1 MMNTFQTLR
10 RTLVSAAV
18 LFFLCLGTGMTRGA
32 DEAVSENFDS
42 FPTGGFTTLS
52 TALGT
57 MTAESGHAAI
67 ADNRYSSQ
75 PNCMRLIGQGAGT
88 KSAATLTLPSPLTA
102 RKILSLKGER
112 WTGTD
117 PFSFTIHAADREGNE
132 TLVVDGSSLQTGNSP
147 MTQQLQ
153 GVLPSGTVRLIFRC
167 EAPADKGVLFDDLV
181 LSPFQ
186 PFSSAAEAWPAM
198 IRMESNG
205 ILRFSLTNVPAS
217 YAGMSVT
224 VDMSP
229 SDDLADIESVSL
241 YTGDANSIYSAPAY
255 GASGH
260 GAMSSRGV
268 LASPAQPPA
277 PVMTFPVT
285 PGALVDGQQYYF
297 WVSVKLKD
305 SASMDHKVGARIA
318 SVTVDGQTDDFAG
331 GVTARQRI
339 GYAIAKANDP
349 VYGGPT
355 EGKTSKKF
363 RIPGIVRAK
372 NGDLVSVFDIRY
384 DGRNDMQANID
395 TGCSR
400 STDNGRTWTPVH
412 VAVNFNPTGDPAND
426 YNAGCGVSDPCILL
440 DEVNGTLWLAGIAR
454 HGLAS
459 SKANVDVESL
469 ETVQYVVACSTDNG
483 QTWGS
488 IDPDTGEFVKTKPRS
503 INKDIKN
510 KAWKSFFQGPGHGIT
525 MKKTVNGVRPI
536 VFPSQIWTGSSG
548 TGTPQSCIIY
558 SLDRGKT
565 WISEDTGKSGT
576 LGIGAGSSECVV
588 TELSDGRLMLNAR
601 NENRSGYRKIFTTDD
616 MGKTWTAHATNL
628 NSLPEPAACQASQL
642 AVENS
647 GNISRALLFSNP
659 NRTSAPRAL
668 MTLKASFDEGSTW
681 PSGSQVLYDSRPSC
695 GYSDICE
702 TGDGHIGVLY
712 EGLNG
717 DENIFF
723 LRIPYEEFLPSL
735 DVPAAGQI
743 IRVGAEGTTAATFTV
758 SSDASWT
765 ASSSAGWI
773 TVSPSSGSGNGTVT
787 YSVDRWEGAG
797 ERTGTITISV
807 PGIQPAVMTIIQ
819 SGREPSLTFSP
830 PILMLPKNGGTAVF
844 SVTCDAAWNVSKT
857 ADWLDITGTQG
868 AETGNGTV
876 SVTAAANAAAGS
888 RTAELS
894 FSSFGTVRSAT
905 VVQRGQ
911 KRTWD
916 EWKED
921 EIASRDPDTDQTGLT
936 DSPAGD
942 GIPNLLKYAT
952 GLDPLKPCG
961 SVVQVSTEKTDGG
974 TFLVLAWPVNPEA
987 TGIRHL
993 MESSAD
999 LQTWTEMAEV
1009 ETEGK
1014 SAAIFRDT
1022 APINAESSPRR
1033 FLRLKISREEENP
1046 H

>member
-10 RTLVSAAV
+10 RTFISAAV

-42 FPTGGFTTLS
+42 FPTGGFTTLA

-67 ADNRYSSQ
+67 ADNRYSSL

-88 KSAATLTLPSPLTA
+88 KSTATLTLPSPLAA
-102 RKILSLKGER
+102 RKILSLTGER
-112 WTGTD
+112 WTRD
-117 PFSFTIHAADREGNE
+117 SPFSFTIHAADQEGNE
-132 TLVVDGSSLQTGNSP
+132 TLAVDGSSLQTGNSP
-147 MTQQLQ
+147 MTQQVQ

-167 EAPADKGVLFDDLV
+167 EAPANTGVLFDDLV

-198 IRMESNG
+198 IRME
-205 ILRFSLTNVPAS
+205 
-217 YAGMSVT
+217 
-224 VDMSP
+224 
-229 SDDLADIESVSL
+229 
-241 YTGDANSIYSAPAY
+241 ANSIYSAPAY

-277 PVMTFPVT
+277 AVMTFPVT

-318 SVTVDGQTDDFAG
+318 SITVDGQTDDFAD

-355 EGKTSKKF
+355 EGKTSRKF

-412 VAVNFNPTGDPAND
+412 VAVNFNPTGEAAND
-426 YNAGCGVSDPCILL
+426 YNAGYGVSDPCILV

-488 IDPDTGEFVKTKPRS
+488 IDPDTGKFVKTKPRS

-558 SLDRGKT
+558 SLDRGQT

-576 LGIGAGSSECVV
+576 LGIGASSSECVV

-601 NENRSGYRKIFTTDD
+601 NENKSGYRKIFTTDD
-616 MGKTWTAHATNL
+616 MGKTWTPHATNL

-659 NRTSAPRAL
+659 SKTAAPRAL

-681 PSGSQVLYDSRPSC
+681 PSGSQVLYDSRPSS

-735 DVPAAGQI
+735 DVPATGQI

-765 ASSSAGWI
+765 ATSSAGWI
-773 TVSPSSGSGNGTVT
+773 TVSPSSDSGNGTVT

-807 PGIQPAVMTIIQ
+807 PGIQPAVITIIQ

-830 PILMLPKNGGTAVF
+830 PILILPKNGGTAVF

-857 ADWLDITGTQG
+857 AAWLDITGTQDT
-868 AETGNGTV
+868 ETGNGTV

-921 EIASRDPDTDQTGLT
+921 EIASRDPDTDQTGPT

-961 SVVQVSTEKTDGG
+961 SVVQVSTEKTNGG

-993 MESSAD
+993 VESSED

-1014 SAAIFRDT
+1014 SSAIFRDT
-1022 APINAESSPRR
+1022 VPINAESPPRR

>member
-1 MMNTFQTLR
+1 
-10 RTLVSAAV
+10 
-18 LFFLCLGTGMTRGA
+18 
-32 DEAVSENFDS
+32 
-42 FPTGGFTTLS
+42 
-52 TALGT
+52 
-57 MTAESGHAAI
+57 
-67 ADNRYSSQ
+67 
-75 PNCMRLIGQGAGT
+75 
-88 KSAATLTLPSPLTA
+88 
-102 RKILSLKGER
+102 
-112 WTGTD
+112 
-117 PFSFTIHAADREGNE
+117 
-132 TLVVDGSSLQTGNSP
+132 
-147 MTQQLQ
+147 MTQQVQ

-167 EAPADKGVLFDDLV
+167 EAPANTGVLFDDLV

-198 IRMESNG
+198 IRMEANG

-229 SDDLADIESVSL
+229 SDDLGDIESVSL
-241 YTGDANSIYSAPAY
+241 YTGDANSIYSTPAY
-255 GASGH
+255 GSSGH
-260 GAMSSRGV
+260 GAMSSPGI

-285 PGALVDGQQYYF
+285 PGALTDGQQYYF

-318 SVTVDGQTDDFAG
+318 SVTVDGETTDVTG

-355 EGKTSKKF
+355 EGKTSRKF
-363 RIPGIVRAK
+363 RIPGIVRAR

-400 STDNGRTWTPVH
+400 STDNGRTWTPVN
-412 VAVNFNPTGDPAND
+412 VAVNFNPTGNSAND
-426 YNAGCGVSDPCILL
+426 YNSGYGVSDPCILL
-440 DEVNGTLWLAGIAR
+440 DEVNGTLWVAGIAR

-536 VFPSQIWTGSSG
+536 VFPSQIWTGTSG
-548 TGTPQSCIIY
+548 AGTPQSCIIY
-558 SLDRGKT
+558 SLDRGQT
-565 WISEDTGKSGT
+565 WISEDTGKAGT
-576 LGIGAGSSECVV
+576 LGIGASSSECVV

-628 NSLPEPAACQASQL
+628 KALPEPAACQASQL

-647 GNISRALLFSNP
+647 GNIGRALLFSNP
-659 NRTSAPRAL
+659 AKTAAPRAL

-681 PSGSQVLYDSRPSC
+681 PSGSQVLYDSRPSS

-735 DVPAAGQI
+735 DVPATGQT

-765 ASSSAGWI
+765 ATSSAGWI

-797 ERTGTITISV
+797 ERAGAITISV

-830 PILMLPKNGGTAVF
+830 SILILPKNGGTAVF

-857 ADWLDITGTQG
+857 AAWLDITGTQDT
-868 AETGNGTV
+868 ETGNGTV

-921 EIASRDPDTDQTGLT
+921 EIASRDPDTDQTGPT

-961 SVVQVSTEKTDGG
+961 SVVQISTEKTNGG
-974 TFLVLAWPVNPEA
+974 AFLVLAWPVNPEA

-993 MESSAD
+993 VESSED

-1014 SAAIFRDT
+1014 SSAIFRDT
-1022 APINAESSPRR
+1022 VPINAESPPRR

>member
-1 MMNTFQTLR
+1 M
-10 RTLVSAAV
+10 
-18 LFFLCLGTGMTRGA
+18 
-32 DEAVSENFDS
+32 
-42 FPTGGFTTLS
+42 
-52 TALGT
+52 
-57 MTAESGHAAI
+57 
-67 ADNRYSSQ
+67 
-75 PNCMRLIGQGAGT
+75 
-88 KSAATLTLPSPLTA
+88 
-102 RKILSLKGER
+102 
-112 WTGTD
+112 
-117 PFSFTIHAADREGNE
+117 
-132 TLVVDGSSLQTGNSP
+132 
-147 MTQQLQ
+147 
-153 GVLPSGTVRLIFRC
+153 
-167 EAPADKGVLFDDLV
+167 
-181 LSPFQ
+181 
-186 PFSSAAEAWPAM
+186 
-198 IRMESNG
+198 
-205 ILRFSLTNVPAS
+205 
-217 YAGMSVT
+217 
-224 VDMSP
+224 
-229 SDDLADIESVSL
+229 
-241 YTGDANSIYSAPAY
+241 
-255 GASGH
+255 
-260 GAMSSRGV
+260 
-268 LASPAQPPA
+268 
-277 PVMTFPVT
+277 
-285 PGALVDGQQYYF
+285 
-297 WVSVKLKD
+297 
-305 SASMDHKVGARIA
+305 
-318 SVTVDGQTDDFAG
+318 
-331 GVTARQRI
+331 
-339 GYAIAKANDP
+339 
-349 VYGGPT
+349 
-355 EGKTSKKF
+355 
-363 RIPGIVRAK
+363 
-372 NGDLVSVFDIRY
+372 
-384 DGRNDMQANID
+384 
-395 TGCSR
+395 
-400 STDNGRTWTPVH
+400 
-412 VAVNFNPTGDPAND
+412 
-426 YNAGCGVSDPCILL
+426 

-488 IDPDTGEFVKTKPRS
+488 IDPDTGKFVKTKPRS

-558 SLDRGKT
+558 SLDRGQT

-576 LGIGAGSSECVV
+576 LGIGASSSECVV

-601 NENRSGYRKIFTTDD
+601 NENKSGYRKIFTTDD
-616 MGKTWTAHATNL
+616 MGKTWTPHATNL

-659 NRTSAPRAL
+659 SKTAAPRAL

-681 PSGSQVLYDSRPSC
+681 PSGSQVLYDSRPSS

-735 DVPAAGQI
+735 DVPATGQI

-765 ASSSAGWI
+765 ATSSAGWI
-773 TVSPSSGSGNGTVT
+773 TVSPSSDSGNGTVT

-807 PGIQPAVMTIIQ
+807 PGIQPAVITIIQ

-830 PILMLPKNGGTAVF
+830 PILILPKNGGTAVF

-857 ADWLDITGTQG
+857 AAWLDITGTQDT
-868 AETGNGTV
+868 ETGNGTV

-921 EIASRDPDTDQTGLT
+921 EIASRDPDTDQTGPT

-961 SVVQVSTEKTDGG
+961 SVVQVSTEKTNGG

-993 MESSAD
+993 VESSED

-1014 SAAIFRDT
+1014 SSAIFRDT
-1022 APINAESSPRR
+1022 VPINAESPPRR

>member
-1 MMNTFQTLR
+1 M
-10 RTLVSAAV
+10 
-18 LFFLCLGTGMTRGA
+18 
-32 DEAVSENFDS
+32 
-42 FPTGGFTTLS
+42 
-52 TALGT
+52 
-57 MTAESGHAAI
+57 
-67 ADNRYSSQ
+67 
-75 PNCMRLIGQGAGT
+75 
-88 KSAATLTLPSPLTA
+88 
-102 RKILSLKGER
+102 
-112 WTGTD
+112 
-117 PFSFTIHAADREGNE
+117 
-132 TLVVDGSSLQTGNSP
+132 
-147 MTQQLQ
+147 
-153 GVLPSGTVRLIFRC
+153 
-167 EAPADKGVLFDDLV
+167 
-181 LSPFQ
+181 
-186 PFSSAAEAWPAM
+186 
-198 IRMESNG
+198 
-205 ILRFSLTNVPAS
+205 
-217 YAGMSVT
+217 
-224 VDMSP
+224 
-229 SDDLADIESVSL
+229 
-241 YTGDANSIYSAPAY
+241 
-255 GASGH
+255 
-260 GAMSSRGV
+260 
-268 LASPAQPPA
+268 
-277 PVMTFPVT
+277 
-285 PGALVDGQQYYF
+285 
-297 WVSVKLKD
+297 
-305 SASMDHKVGARIA
+305 GARIA
-318 SVTVDGQTDDFAG
+318 SITVDGQTDDFAD

-355 EGKTSKKF
+355 EGKTSRKF

-412 VAVNFNPTGDPAND
+412 VAVNFNPTGEAAND
-426 YNAGCGVSDPCILL
+426 YNAGYGVSDPCILV

-488 IDPDTGEFVKTKPRS
+488 IDPDTGKFVKTKPRS

-558 SLDRGKT
+558 SLDRGQT

-576 LGIGAGSSECVV
+576 LGIGASSSECVV

-601 NENRSGYRKIFTTDD
+601 NENKSGYRKIFTTDD
-616 MGKTWTAHATNL
+616 MGKTWTPHATNL

-659 NRTSAPRAL
+659 SKTAAPRAL

-681 PSGSQVLYDSRPSC
+681 PSGSQVLYDSRPSS

-735 DVPAAGQI
+735 DVPATGQI

-765 ASSSAGWI
+765 ATSSAGWI
-773 TVSPSSGSGNGTVT
+773 TVSPSSDSGNGTVT

-807 PGIQPAVMTIIQ
+807 PGIQPAVITIIQ

-830 PILMLPKNGGTAVF
+830 PILILPKNGGTAVF

-857 ADWLDITGTQG
+857 AAWLDITGTQDT
-868 AETGNGTV
+868 ETGNGTV

-921 EIASRDPDTDQTGLT
+921 EIASRDPDTDQTGPT

-961 SVVQVSTEKTDGG
+961 SVVQVSTEKTNGG

-993 MESSAD
+993 VESSED

-1014 SAAIFRDT
+1014 SSAIFRDT
-1022 APINAESSPRR
+1022 VPINAESPPRR

>member
-1 MMNTFQTLR
+1 MNAFHIFR
-10 RTLVSAAV
+10 HAFASAAI
-18 LFFLCLGTGMTRGA
+18 LFLLCLAAGTAVRA

-42 FPTGGFTTLS
+42 FPTGGFTSLT

-57 MTAESGHAAI
+57 LTAESGHAAI
-67 ADNRYSSQ
+67 ANNRWSSQ
-75 PNCMRLIGQGAGT
+75 PNCLRLIGKGAGT
-88 KSAATLTLPSPLTA
+88 KSAATLTLPAPLA
-102 RKILSLKGER
+102 VKKMLSLTGER
-112 WTGTD
+112 WTSAN

-132 TLVVDGSSLQTGNSP
+132 TLVADGSSLKTGSNP
-147 MTQQLQ
+147 MTQQVQ
-153 GVLPSGTVRLIFRC
+153 GIIPSGTASLIFRC
-167 EAPADKGVLFDDLV
+167 EAPANTGVLFDDLV
-181 LSPFQ
+181 FSAFK

-198 IRMESNG
+198 IRMEANG
-205 ILRFSLTNVPAS
+205 ILRFSLTEPPATYS
-217 YAGMSVT
+217 GMAVT

-229 SDDLADIESVSL
+229 SDDLGDIESVSL
-241 YTGDANSIYSAPAY
+241 YTGDAHNIYSRPDY
-255 GASGH
+255 GSSGH
-260 GAMSSRGV
+260 GALSTTGI
-268 LASPAQPPA
+268 LASPAQQPA

-285 PGALVDGQQYYF
+285 PGALTDGQQYYF

-305 SASMDHKVGARIA
+305 SASMDHKVGARIT
-318 SVTVDGQTDDFAG
+318 SVTVDGETTDIAD

-355 EGKTSKKF
+355 EGKTSRKF

-400 STDNGRTWTPVH
+400 STDNGRTWTPVN
-412 VAVNFNPTGDPAND
+412 VAANFNPTGNSAND
-426 YNAGCGVSDPCILL
+426 YSSGYGVSDPCILL

-469 ETVQYVVACSTDNG
+469 ETVQYVLSCSTDNG

-488 IDPDTGEFVKTKPRS
+488 VDPDTGEFVKTRPRS
-503 INKDIKN
+503 INKDVKN
-510 KAWKSFFQGPGHGIT
+510 RAWKSFFQGPGHGIT

-536 VFPSQIWTGSSG
+536 VFPSQIWSGTSG

-558 SLDRGKT
+558 SLDRGQT
-565 WISEDTGKSGT
+565 WISEDTDKSGT
-576 LGIGAGSSECVV
+576 LGIGASSSECVV

-616 MGKTWTAHATNL
+616 MGRTWTAHATNL
-628 NSLPEPAACQASQL
+628 KALPEPAACQASQL

-647 GNISRALLFSNP
+647 GSISRALLFSNP
-659 NRTSAPRAL
+659 SKTSSPRAL
-668 MTLKASFDEGSTW
+668 MTLKASFDEGATW
-681 PSGSQVLYDSRPSC
+681 PADRQVLYDSRPCC

-723 LRIPYEEFLPSL
+723 LRIPYDEFLPSL
-735 DVPAAGQI
+735 DVPASAQP
-743 IRVGAEGTTAATFTV
+743 IRVGQEGVTAATFTV

-765 ASSSAGWI
+765 ASSSVGWM
-773 TVSPSSGSGNGTVT
+773 TVSPASGSGNGTVT
-787 YSVDRWEGAG
+787 YQVDRWEGPG
-797 ERTGTITISV
+797 ERTGTITIAV
-807 PGIQPAVMTIIQ
+807 PGIQPSVVIIIQ
-819 SGREPSLTFSP
+819 SGRAPFLAISP
-830 PILMLPKNGGTAVF
+830 DTHVLPKHGGTAVF
-844 SVTCDAAWNVSKT
+844 SVTCDAPWNVTKT
-857 ADWLDITGTQG
+857 ADSIDITGTQG
-868 AETGNGTV
+868 AETGNGTA
-876 SVTAAANAAAGS
+876 SVAAAANPGEHS
-888 RTAELS
+888 RTAELT

-911 KRTWD
+911 KRTWE
-916 EWKED
+916 EWQED
-921 EIASRDPDTDQTGLT
+921 EITSRDPAADQTGPN

-942 GIPNLLKYAT
+942 GISNLLKYAT

-961 SVVQVSTEKTDGG
+961 SVVHASTEEAGG
-974 TFLVLAWPVNPEA
+974 ETYLLLNWPVNPEA
-987 TGIRHL
+987 TGVRHVV
-993 MESSAD
+993 EASED
-999 LQTWTEMAEV
+999 LQTWTEITEV

-1014 SAAIFRDT
+1014 SSASFRDT
-1022 APINAESSPRR
+1022 VPMKAESPRRR
-1033 FLRLKISREEENP
+1033 FLRLKILREGETAR
-1046 H
+1046 

>member
-1 MMNTFQTLR
+1 
-10 RTLVSAAV
+10 
-18 LFFLCLGTGMTRGA
+18 
-32 DEAVSENFDS
+32 
-42 FPTGGFTTLS
+42 
-52 TALGT
+52 
-57 MTAESGHAAI
+57 
-67 ADNRYSSQ
+67 
-75 PNCMRLIGQGAGT
+75 
-88 KSAATLTLPSPLTA
+88 
-102 RKILSLKGER
+102 
-112 WTGTD
+112 
-117 PFSFTIHAADREGNE
+117 
-132 TLVVDGSSLQTGNSP
+132 
-147 MTQQLQ
+147 
-153 GVLPSGTVRLIFRC
+153 
-167 EAPADKGVLFDDLV
+167 
-181 LSPFQ
+181 
-186 PFSSAAEAWPAM
+186 
-198 IRMESNG
+198 
-205 ILRFSLTNVPAS
+205 
-217 YAGMSVT
+217 
-224 VDMSP
+224 
-229 SDDLADIESVSL
+229 
-241 YTGDANSIYSAPAY
+241 
-255 GASGH
+255 
-260 GAMSSRGV
+260 
-268 LASPAQPPA
+268 
-277 PVMTFPVT
+277 
-285 PGALVDGQQYYF
+285 
-297 WVSVKLKD
+297 
-305 SASMDHKVGARIA
+305 
-318 SVTVDGQTDDFAG
+318 
-331 GVTARQRI
+331 
-339 GYAIAKANDP
+339 
-349 VYGGPT
+349 
-355 EGKTSKKF
+355 
-363 RIPGIVRAK
+363 
-372 NGDLVSVFDIRY
+372 
-384 DGRNDMQANID
+384 
-395 TGCSR
+395 
-400 STDNGRTWTPVH
+400 
-412 VAVNFNPTGDPAND
+412 
-426 YNAGCGVSDPCILL
+426 
-440 DEVNGTLWLAGIAR
+440 
-454 HGLAS
+454 
-459 SKANVDVESL
+459 
-469 ETVQYVVACSTDNG
+469 
-483 QTWGS
+483 
-488 IDPDTGEFVKTKPRS
+488 
-503 INKDIKN
+503 
-510 KAWKSFFQGPGHGIT
+510 

-576 LGIGAGSSECVV
+576 LGIGARSSECVV

-601 NENRSGYRKIFTTDD
+601 NENGSGYRKIFTTDD
-616 MGKTWTAHATNL
+616 MGKRWTAHATNL
-628 NSLPEPAACQASQL
+628 NTLPEPTACQASQL

-659 NRTSAPRAL
+659 NKTSAPRAL

-681 PSGSQVLYDSRPSC
+681 PSDRQVLYDSRPCC

-717 DENIFF
+717 DENLFF

-743 IRVGAEGTTAATFTV
+743 IRVGAEGATAATFTV
-758 SSDASWT
+758 SSDASWAAT
-765 ASSSAGWI
+765 SSAGWI

-787 YSVDRWEGAG
+787 YSVARWEGAG

-807 PGIQPAVMTIIQ
+807 PGIQPAVITIIQ

-921 EIASRDPDTDQTGLT
+921 EIASRDPDTDQTGPT

-1014 SAAIFRDT
+1014 RSAIFRDT

>member
-1 MMNTFQTLR
+1 MNAFHTLR
-10 RTLVSAAV
+10 RAFASAAV
-18 LFFLCLGTGMTRGA
+18 LFLLYLGAGMALRA
-32 DEAVSENFDS
+32 DETVSENFDS
-42 FPTGGFTTLS
+42 FQTGGLTSLT

-67 ADNRYSSQ
+67 ANNRWSSQ
-75 PNCMRLIGQGAGT
+75 PNCLRLIGLGAGT
-88 KSAATLTLPSPLTA
+88 KSTATLTLPAPLA
-102 RKILSLKGER
+102 VKKMLSLTGER
-112 WTGTD
+112 WTSAN
-117 PFSFTIHAADREGNE
+117 PFSFTIHAVDREGEE
-132 TLVVDGSSLQTGNSP
+132 TLVADGSSLKTGGNP
-147 MTQQLQ
+147 MTQQVT
-153 GVLPSGTVRLIFRC
+153 GIIPSGTAGLIFRC
-167 EAPADKGVLFDDLV
+167 EAPAGTGVLLDDLAF
-181 LSPFQ
+181 SEFK

-198 IRMESNG
+198 IRMEANG
-205 ILRFSLTNVPAS
+205 ILRFSLTETPS
-217 YAGMSVT
+217 TYAGMAVT

-229 SDDLADIESVSL
+229 SDDLGDIESVSL
-241 YTGDANSIYSAPAY
+241 YTGDANSIYSTPAY
-255 GASGH
+255 GSGGH
-260 GAMSSRGV
+260 GAMNSPGI

-285 PGALVDGQQYYF
+285 PGAVTDGQQYYF

-318 SVTVDGQTDDFAG
+318 SVTADGETTDVTG

-355 EGKTSKKF
+355 EGKTSRKF
-363 RIPGIVRAK
+363 RIPGIVRAR

-400 STDNGRTWTPVH
+400 STDNGRTWTPVN
-412 VAVNFNPTGDPAND
+412 VAVNFNPTGNSAND
-426 YNAGCGVSDPCILL
+426 YNSGYGVSDPCILL
-440 DEVNGTLWLAGIAR
+440 DEVNGTLWVAGIAR

-469 ETVQYVVACSTDNG
+469 ETVQYVVAYSTDNG

-488 IDPDTGEFVKTKPRS
+488 ADPDTGEFVKTKPRS
-503 INKDIKN
+503 INGDIKN
-510 KAWKSFFQGPGHGIT
+510 RAWKSFFQGPGHGIT

-536 VFPSQIWTGSSG
+536 VFPSQIWTGTSG
-548 TGTPQSCIIY
+548 AGTPQSCIIY
-558 SLDRGKT
+558 SLDRGQT

-576 LGIGAGSSECVV
+576 LGIGASASECVV

-601 NENRSGYRKIFTTDD
+601 NENKSGYRKVFTSDD

-628 NSLPEPAACQASQL
+628 KALPEPAACQASQL

-647 GNISRALLFSNP
+647 GNIGRALLFSNP
-659 NRTSAPRAL
+659 AKTAAPRAL
-668 MTLKASFDEGSTW
+668 MTLKASFDEGATW
-681 PSGSQVLYDSRPSC
+681 PANRQVLYDSRPCC

-723 LRIPYEEFLPSL
+723 LRIPHGEFLPSL
-735 DVPAAGQI
+735 DVPAAAQT
-743 IRVGAEGTTAATFTV
+743 IRVEAEGVTAATFTV
-758 SSDASWT
+758 SSDDSWE
-765 ASSSAGWI
+765 ASSSADWI
-773 TVSPSSGSGNGTVT
+773 TVSPASGSGNGTVT

-797 ERTGTITISV
+797 ERTGTITVTV
-807 PGIQPAVMTIIQ
+807 PGVQPAVVTIIQ
-819 SGREPSLTFSP
+819 SGRAPALAVSP
-830 PILMLPKNGGTAVF
+830 GAHVLPKNGGTAIF
-844 SVTCDAAWNVSKT
+844 SVTCDAAWTVSKT
-857 ADWLDITGTQG
+857 ADWVDITGTQG

-876 SVTAAANAAAGS
+876 SIAVAANPGESS
-888 RTAELS
+888 RTAGFS

-921 EIASRDPDTDQTGLT
+921 EITSRDPDAGQTGPN

-961 SVVQVSTEKTDGG
+961 SVVQVSTEEAGG
-974 TFLVLAWPVNPEA
+974 GAFLALDWPVNPEA

-993 MESSAD
+993 VEASED
-999 LQTWTEMAEV
+999 LRTWEEAGEV

-1014 SAAIFRDT
+1014 RSATFQDAV
-1022 APINAESSPRR
+1022 PINAEAPRQH
-1033 FLRLKISREEENP
+1033 FLRLKISREGGNP
-1046 H
+1046 L